1 MILPGPLHTQRLIIR
16 PYERRDRDFCLSL
29 WCDKENGRYLSD
41 PVLEAADARYLS
53 LIDEMADEK
62 DGFYLI
68 AELKG
73 SDIPVATC
81 CAFPEGDNCDIGYC
95 VCKEMWRQGYG
106 GEMIKA
112 LIGWAEHSGMASLS
126 AEVADDNAA
135 SVALLKKFGFRADR
149 ITRYKKRGEETY
161 FDAHVYVLALGK
173 NIGG

>member
-1 MILPGPLHTQRLIIR
+1 MKLENSIETPRLIIR
-16 PYERRDRDFCLSL
+16 AYEKSDLGFCLSL
-29 WCDKENGRYLSD
+29 WCDKENGYYMAD
-41 PVLEAADARYLS
+41 PAIENADERYLS
-53 LIDEMADEK
+53 LVEAMADEK
-62 DGFYLI
+62 DGLYLI
-68 AELKG
+68 AQLKG
-73 SDIPVATC
+73 SDTRVGTC

-95 VCKEMWRQGYG
+95 VRKDMWRQGYG